1 MVDKIRIIMNKIID
15 LSKEL
20 NDIPIEFY
28 NKERIINNL
37 QRVNIIIMSN
47 RLATVL
53 IESTLHYSLF
63 LVYEGNI

>member
-1 MVDKIRIIMNKIID
+1 MNKIID
-15 LSKEL
+15 LSKDL

-28 NKERIINNL
+28 NKEWILNNL

-47 RLATVL
+47 RLATAL

-63 LVYEGNI
+63 LVYDGNI